1 MKMKNILLL
10 LMIIVGVLQASVSY
24 SPWLDR
30 QLVLTLK
37 MQDDN
42 ITQETILKI
51 AKKQELLYTQLS
63 KDIMINKSKYLDHPL
78 RYEKEL
84 FSLEKVIKYN
94 QHLGNSYAVIRDEV
108 LVKSYQLIR
117 AQDKMI
123 RGILRALDQ
132 SNIEEFEKKM
142 SELFVKNQFKIQE
155 ILNVNYKPVVELN
168 EKSDTLKEAQQN
180 IKTFYALLEINA
192 DVLIYISNNAKR
204 MYRLNKYASYG
215 LIKPVFAITS
225 SDFAKNVNTVL
236 SPYGLD
242 VVKILLILIVSL
254 IIYFIRKI
262 LFSVIEK
269 ILLNAVYLKKYT
281 EEILKYIRRPMEIML
296 ILINL
301 ELAIYI
307 YHDFNSFEFSGKLF
321 NMLYAFFFTL
331 ITYKVLNAI
340 ADIKILDLDQ
350 SDKKIKHE
358 VINVAIK
365 IVNFLI
371 WILGLLLILHFA
383 GANLTAVLS
392 GLGIGG
398 FAVAI
403 AARESLSNFF
413 GTISILLSDTFSQ
426 GDWIVVDDKQGIV
439 VEIGLR
445 VTTLRTFDNAL
456 IAIPNAILANDSVKN
471 WSKRTIGRRIK
482 MNVGVKYDSKA
493 KDIQNA
499 VSQIREMLK
508 NHSGI
513 ATQGSD
519 YQHAKRKHARLVSK
533 EDDLG
538 VKKTLLVY
546 LDEFSDSSINIL
558 VYCFSKTTK
567 WNEWL
572 EIKEDVMYKIM
583 DILEENSL
591 EFAFPSISYYHE
603 NESIVSE
610 K

>member
-1 MKMKNILLL
+1 MKKILLL
-10 LMIIVGVLQASVSY
+10 FMIAAGMLQANTSY
-24 SPWLDR
+24 SHWLDE
-30 QLVLTLK
+30 QLALTLK
-37 MQDDN
+37 MHDDN

-51 AKKQELLYTQLS
+51 VKKQEFLYTQLS
-63 KDIMINKSKYLDHPL
+63 KDIMINKRDYLDSPI

-84 FSLEKVIKYN
+84 FSLDKVIKYN
-94 QHLGNSYAVIRDEV
+94 KYIGNDYAAVRDEV

-117 AQDKMI
+117 SQNKMI
-123 RGILRALDQ
+123 RGILRALDK
-132 SNIEEFEKKM
+132 SHIETFEKKM
-142 SELFVKNQFKIQE
+142 NDLFVKNQFEIQE
-155 ILNVNYKPVVELN
+155 IVNVDYKPLLQLV

-180 IKTFYALLEINA
+180 IKNFYALLEINA
-192 DVLIYISNNAKR
+192 DILIYISNNEKR

-215 LIKPVFAITS
+215 LIEPVLAIDS
-225 SDFAKNVNTVL
+225 SDITQSINTVL
-236 SPYGLD
+236 SSYGLD
-242 VVKILLILIVSL
+242 VVKILLILLVSL
-254 IIYFIRKI
+254 IIYIIRKI
-262 LFSVIEK
+262 LFSVVEK
-269 ILLNAVYLKKYT
+269 IFLNALYLKKYS
-281 EEILKYIRRPMEIML
+281 EEILMYIRRPIEIML

-301 ELAIYI
+301 QLAVYI

-321 NMLYAFFFTL
+321 NMLYAFFFTF
-331 ITYKVLNAI
+331 IVYKVLNAI
-340 ADIKILDLDQ
+340 AAIKIIDLDP

-358 VINVAIK
+358 VINVGIK
-365 IVNFLI
+365 VVNFLI
-371 WILGLLLILHFA
+371 WILGLVLILHFS

-426 GDWIVVDDKQGIV
+426 GDWIVVNDKQGTV

-445 VTTLRTFDNAL
+445 ITTLRTFDNAL

-471 WSKRTIGRRIK
+471 WSKRSIGRRIK
-482 MNVGVKYDSKA
+482 MNVGVKYDSKS

-499 VSQIREMLK
+499 VSQIRDMLK
-508 NHSGI
+508 DHPGI
-513 ATQGSD
+513 ATERSE
-519 YQHAKRKHARLVSK
+519 YQHAKHKHARLVSK

-583 DILEENSL
+583 DILEKNSL
-591 EFAFPSISYYHE
+591 EFAFPSISLYNE
-603 NESIVSE
+603 NESVVLE
-610 K
+610 Q